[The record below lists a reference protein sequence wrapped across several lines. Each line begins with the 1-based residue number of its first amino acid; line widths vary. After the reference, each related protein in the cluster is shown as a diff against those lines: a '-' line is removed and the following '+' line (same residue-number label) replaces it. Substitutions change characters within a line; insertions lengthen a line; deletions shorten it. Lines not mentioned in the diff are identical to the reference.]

1 MTGKTV
7 VILGGS
13 IGGLGVAHRLL
24 KHTLPNHPDLQVILV
39 SKVSQSP
46 PPLPNAHAPSSKEK
60 PSKANILVQNSHFY
74 WNVAA
79 VRVIIP
85 DLLQDDELLQ
95 PIAPGLAQYNTV
107 AHPCA
112 AEFILGDA
120 QSIDPAT
127 RSVTISTDKDGT
139 TTTTTRVLTY
149 DYLVI
154 ATGSRSAAPGLPW
167 KAESTHADLIA
178 SIHRTAARVRAA
190 AHIVVA
196 GGGAT
201 GVEVCGELRHE
212 FPDKTVVLVSAGDAL
227 VGGDQTAPALER
239 ALASM
244 GVVLRKGVRA
254 VGTKPA
260 PAGRQTEV
268 ALDNGETLVTDL
280 YLPTVGMAP
289 NSECVPKE
297 LLDDKRHVKADD
309 YMRVPGADNI
319 WAVGDVVGK
328 PTASYLVTEA
338 QASCVAK
345 NIAHVLS
352 GKKQERRG
360 SVMDILLFSTGR
372 SSGVGR
378 YRWVPIPSIA
388 VWIAKSRTLGV
399 ERTPKFVDGSM
410 W

>member
-24 KHTLPNHPDLQVILV
+24 KHTLPDHPDLQVILV
-39 SKVSQSP
+39 SK
-46 PPLPNAHAPSSKEK
+46 
-60 PSKANILVQNSHFY
+60 NSHFY

-127 RSVTISTDKDGT
+127 RSVAISTDQDAT
-139 TTTTTRVLTY
+139 TTTITRVLTY

-260 PAGRQTEV
+260 PPDGRRTEV

-289 NSECVPKE
+289 NSECVPEE

-388 VWIAKSRTLGV
+388 VWIAKSRTMGV

>member
-24 KHTLPNHPDLQVILV
+24 KHTLPDHPDLQVILV
-39 SKVSQSP
+39 SK
-46 PPLPNAHAPSSKEK
+46 
-60 PSKANILVQNSHFY
+60 NSHFY

-85 DLLQDDELLQ
+85 DLLHDDELLQ
-95 PIAPGLAQYNTV
+95 PIAPGLAQYNTA
-107 AHPCA
+107 AHPSA
-112 AEFILGDA
+112 AEFILGGA
-120 QSIDPAT
+120 QSIDPAA
-127 RSVTISTDKDGT
+127 RSVTVSTDENGS
-139 TTTTTRVLTY
+139 TTRVLAY

-167 KAESTHADLIA
+167 KAESAHADLVA
-178 SIHRTAARVRAA
+178 SIRRTAARVRAA

-212 FPDKTVVLVSAGDAL
+212 FPDKTVVLVSAGDTL

-239 ALASM
+239 ALVGM

-254 VGTKPA
+254 VGTKDA
-260 PAGRQTEV
+260 PDGRTEV
-268 ALDNGETLVTDL
+268 ALDNGETLVTDF

-289 NSECVPKE
+289 NSECIPEE

-309 YMRVPGADNI
+309 CMRVPGADNV

-345 NIAHVLS
+345 NITHVLS
-352 GKKQERRG
+352 GKKQQRRG

-378 YRWVPIPSIA
+378 YRWIPIPSIA